1 MKLSKIFL
9 LTITIMILSSCSTL
23 KEGFKNQKKNSNE
36 EFLVEKKLPLV
47 MPPDFNDLPIPQNEN
62 NENKGSNE
70 NEIKKLILK
79 KKDDGLKKNIS
90 KKNKTFEDSFLKKI
104 KEN

>member
-1 MKLSKIFL
+1 
-9 LTITIMILSSCSTL
+9 MILSSCSTL

-62 NENKGSNE
+62 NESNE

-79 KKDDGLKKNIS
+79 KKDDELEKNIS